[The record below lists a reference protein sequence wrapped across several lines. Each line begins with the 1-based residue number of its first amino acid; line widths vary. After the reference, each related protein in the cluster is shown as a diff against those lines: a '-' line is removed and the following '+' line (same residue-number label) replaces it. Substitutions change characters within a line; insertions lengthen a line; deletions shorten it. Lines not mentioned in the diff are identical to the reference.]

1 MYSQKTI
8 TKEKL
13 NNDTSADI
21 SKVVKRPWIPIIGPK
36 LRQAFKKKNIKT
48 IFTSGPN
55 LKSLLCR
62 NKTKLLPNSYPG
74 VYELK
79 CTCNSAYFGET
90 KKKILTRTIEHQ
102 QDSFKG
108 KWDNSGE
115 TEHSLT
121 CLGQFNW
128 IHPKTI
134 ARENDY
140 RKRKTREALEIKKA
154 KYIKKIKVLQRD
166 EGNLVKTNT
175 WTSLLASINEM

>member
-1 MYSQKTI
+1 M
-8 TKEKL
+8 
-13 NNDTSADI
+13 
-21 SKVVKRPWIPIIGPK
+21 
-36 LRQAFKKKNIKT
+36 
-48 IFTSGPN
+48 
-55 LKSLLCR
+55 LCR

-108 KWDNSGE
+108 KWDKSGA
-115 TEHSLT
+115 TKHILT
-121 CLGQFNW
+121 CHGHFNW
-128 IHPKTI
+128 IHRKTI

-140 RKRKTREALEIKKA
+140 RKRKIREALEIKKA
-154 KYIKKIKVLQRD
+154 KYNKKIKVLNRD

-175 WTSLLASINEM
+175 